1 MAIQVNGNTVID
13 NNQNVT
19 NVNSYSGD
27 GIATQE
33 EAEEGTNNDQ
43 LMTPLRVLD
52 SIKMNA
58 GAMIDK
64 IQEDLGLIGPL
75 PTEGAWEWNDNPGY
89 TPGIVGSG
97 GNISAASG
105 SNGIY
110 LKSNYGSAIGN
121 QLSNFKSTIAYD
133 DQGAGSIASSSVGFG
148 SPPIVLKTVN
158 SGSDYDN
165 YAAFGGT
172 LLSVADWIEVDLG
185 WKKVYN
191 LNVTHPSR
199 SDLGVKAPSSGNNGS
214 ESNRSSFNFSR
225 LESVN
230 GIFGFNF
237 LDKDLNQSVNSIGGI
252 ITYFFD
258 VSLKFPELVTIDS
271 IRPIFTWTRDTNF
284 IGPNQSPIPRLTI
297 GPCTLNLEFPKL
309 DIESFNKV
317 ILGIDGPDLLPP
329 RGSSVTINIT
339 TQHSLSDLSQDAR
352 DHWNSLNNRF
362 TTSFTTV

>member
-97 GNISAASG
+97 GNISAAYG
-105 SNGIY
+105 PLGIY

-121 QLSNFKSTIAYD
+121 QLSSLISTISYD
-133 DQGAGSIASSSVGFG
+133 DQGSGSVASSSVGFESG
-148 SPPIVLKTVN
+148 PIVLKRQGL
-158 SGSDYDN
+158 GSDYDN

-172 LLSVADWIEVDLG
+172 LLSVFEWAEVDLG

-191 LNVTHPSR
+191 LNVNHPSV
-199 SDLGVKAPSSGNNGS
+199 SDLGNGLPSTGNNGS
-214 ESNRSSFNFSR
+214 PSNQSKLNFSR

-237 LDKDLNQSVNSIGGI
+237 LDKDLSDSARQGSYNRRV
-252 ITYFFD
+252 TYMFD
-258 VSLKFPELVTIDS
+258 VSVKFPELVTIDS

-284 IGPNQSPIPRLTI
+284 ISPNGSDGSDFMSI
-297 GPCTLNLEFPKL
+297 GPCALNLGFPKL

-317 ILGIDGPDLLPP
+317 ILGIDGADLPSL
-329 RGSSVTINIT
+329 TINIT
-339 TQHSLSDLSQDAR
+339 TQHSLSDLSPDAR
-352 DHWNSLNNRF
+352 SHWNSLKSRF
-362 TTSFTTV
+362 TTSGL